1 MPDEGRH
8 PWEEPG
14 AVRRDCEPHRA
25 HLLLWL
31 GSVGFLLS
39 LLSPLA
45 VPAVLA
51 AALGVAVHEMGR
63 QDLAQMA
70 AGRLGPAGEA
80 HTARAMW
87 WGDVGLV
94 LAFFGG
100 FVCAPLF
107 FFHFVY
113 PFFR

>member
-1 MPDEGRH
+1 V
-8 PWEEPG
+8 
-14 AVRRDCEPHRA
+14 AA
-25 HLLLWL
+25 
-31 GSVGFLLS
+31 VGFLLS

-51 AALGVAVHEMGR
+51 AAVGVAVHEMGKR
-63 QDLAQMA
+63 DLAQMRQ
-70 AGRLGPAGEA
+70 GRMDRAGEA
-80 HTARAMW
+80 DTRRAMW

-94 LAFFGG
+94 LAFLGG
-100 FVCAPLF
+100 FLCAPLF

>member
-1 MPDEGRH
+1 MAADLP
-8 PWEEPG
+8 PWEQSG

-25 HLLLWL
+25 HLLLRL

-45 VPAVLA
+45 VPALLA
-51 AALGVAVHEMGR
+51 AAVGVAVHEMGNR
-63 QDLAQMA
+63 DLARMRQ
-70 AGRLGPAGEA
+70 GRMGPTGEPD
-80 HTARAMW
+80 TRRAMW
-87 WGDVGLV
+87 WGDLGTL

-100 FVCAPLF
+100 FLCAPLF